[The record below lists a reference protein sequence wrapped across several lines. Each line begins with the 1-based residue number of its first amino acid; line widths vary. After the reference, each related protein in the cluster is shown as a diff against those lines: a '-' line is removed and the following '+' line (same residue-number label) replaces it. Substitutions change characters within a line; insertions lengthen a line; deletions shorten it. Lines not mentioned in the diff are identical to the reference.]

1 MPEAAPSAIETYQA
15 AVNSNPNSAEANSNL
30 GWGYY
35 GQRKFDEAIAAFRQ
49 ALSLDRN
56 YLDAHYGLALTLK
69 EAGAGNE
76 AVPEFEAVVTLAP
89 QDANTIRG
97 QMLSRLARGHI
108 NRIKSGQWGL
118 NTDIIRPAA

>member
-1 MPEAAPSAIETYQA
+1 MPEAALPAIETYRS
-15 AVNSNPNSAEANSNL
+15 AVNSNPNSAEAYSNL

-35 GQRKFDEAIAAFRQ
+35 GLRNFDEAVKAFRQ

-56 YLDAHYGLALTLK
+56 YIDAHYGLGLTLK
-69 EAGAGNE
+69 EAGAGSE
-76 AVPEFEAVVTLAP
+76 AVPAFEAVVTLAP

-108 NRIKSGQWGL
+108 NQIQSGQWGL
-118 NTDIIRPAA
+118 NTDMIRPTA